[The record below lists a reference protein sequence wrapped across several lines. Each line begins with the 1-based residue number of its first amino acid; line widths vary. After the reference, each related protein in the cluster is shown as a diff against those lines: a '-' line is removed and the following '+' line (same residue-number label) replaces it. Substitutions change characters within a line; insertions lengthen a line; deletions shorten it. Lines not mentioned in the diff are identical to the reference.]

1 MSDRK
6 CPFCGERVPTF
17 SLNCPRCYRAIPM
30 EKRGK
35 EERNDGYTII
45 DDDRA
50 PSLHRVDRRMVLI
63 LALIPAVFG
72 LFGLGQIYQ
81 KDYRKGFTFMLVGV
95 SMMALMVSLY
105 TYVGGGL
112 AFVLIVGLLILF
124 IGGYIVQAFDAF
136 VRSLFTF

>member
-1 MSDRK
+1 MSDRR

-30 EKRGK
+30 ENRAK